1 MKLATGTTVISNGQ
15 LIDGTGTPP
24 VPDAVLVIREGKVAY
39 AGPVRGAPPIEHDAA
54 RIDARGGTIMP
65 GLVEAHFHPTY
76 FNVAALEDLDIKYPV
91 EYVTL
96 LAAAN
101 ARLALECGYTAAR
114 SGGSLFNIDV
124 WLKKAI
130 ENGVCTGPRLAASG
144 REICGVGGLMDW
156 NPDFRKIGMD
166 GLVLLVNGPD
176 EAWAAVRKLVKDG
189 VEWVKTYPTGDAAAP
204 DANDHHTLCM
214 TFEEMH
220 AVVRTALNHGLKV
233 TGHCR
238 ANEGIKNA
246 LRAGYDAIEHGTFM
260 DSESLDLLL
269 ARDVPCVPA
278 LYFEHA
284 SVEHGPTFGMSR
296 RVIDGHKETLEAG
309 AESARMILNAGGRLG
324 MGGDYGFAWNP
335 HGDYAKEL
343 TFFVK
348 YVGLDPLTV
357 IRCATK
363 TGAEIMG
370 RGDEIGT
377 LEVGKLADV
386 MVVYGDPVAD
396 ISLLEDRK
404 RLVAILQGGVVRSTS
419 SEA

>member
-1 MKLATGTTVISNGQ
+1 
-15 LIDGTGTPP
+15 
-24 VPDAVLVIREGKVAY
+24 
-39 AGPVRGAPPIEHDAA
+39 
-54 RIDARGGTIMP
+54 P

-76 FNVAALEDLDIKYPV
+76 FNVAELPDLDIKYPV

-130 ENGVCTGPRLAASG
+130 ENDITPGPRLAASG

-156 NPDFRKIGMD
+156 NPDFRKIGME
-166 GLVLLVNGPD
+166 GLVLLVNGAD
-176 EAWAAVRKLVKDG
+176 EARAAVRKLVKDG

-204 DANDHHTLCM
+204 DTNDHHTLCM

-220 AVVRTALNHGLKV
+220 ACVATAHNHGLKV

-238 ANEGIKNA
+238 ATAGIKNA
-246 LRAGYDAIEHGTFM
+246 LRAGYDTLEHGTFM
-260 DSESLDLLL
+260 DDEALEMLLK
-269 ARDVPCVPA
+269 RNTPVVPA
-278 LYFEHA
+278 LQFERA
-284 SVEHGPTFGMSR
+284 SIELGPQFGMSR
-296 RVIDGHKETLEAG
+296 RVIDGHQETLEAG
-309 AESARMILNAGGRLG
+309 AESARRILRAGGRLG
-324 MGGDYGFAWNP
+324 MGGDYGFAWTP
-335 HGDYAKEL
+335 HGDYAREL
-343 TFFVK
+343 AFFVD
-348 YVGLDPLTV
+348 YVGLSPLEV

-370 RGDEIGT
+370 RGAEIGT

-386 MVVYGDPVAD
+386 LVVEGDVARD
-396 ISLLEDRK
+396 VSL
-404 RLVAILQGGVVRSTS
+404 
-419 SEA
+419 